1 MRISMILK
9 LMMKNKNIL
18 FEPPFVSHN
27 IELRLFIAIK
37 FIPCRKDIIS
47 TKLNLLRVFVR

>member
-1 MRISMILK
+1 MILK